1 MSVITHVKKS
11 GNSFAL
17 HLPKSFVLAH
27 HLDGDARF
35 RMDYEDGKIV
45 VEPLTPAISDEEAEH
60 NRIFDLLTQNLTAET
75 AHHDLLKGAPVGSE
89 LP

>member
-27 HLDGDARF
+27 QLDGDARF
-35 RMDYEDGKIV
+35 RMDYVDGKIV
-45 VEPLTPAISDEEAEH
+45 VEQLSAVSEEEAEH
-60 NRIFDLLTQNLTAET
+60 DRVFKFLTQGMTRET
-75 AHHDLLKGAPVGSE
+75 AQPDMLKSGAVGQELL
-89 LP
+89 

>member
-27 HLDGDARF
+27 HLDGDA
-35 RMDYEDGKIV
+35 D
-45 VEPLTPAISDEEAEH
+45 PAPIGYRVA
-60 NRIFDLLTQNLTAET
+60 A
-75 AHHDLLKGAPVGSE
+75 
-89 LP
+89 